1 MLCGYLENQ
10 IFKKLRKP
18 FNPKIRHWWS
28 YASWIKQNI
37 TLIRCWNRR
46 TTWYAFWWTSVRKAF
61 CKTHTQ
67 FLHLQEKCSSN
78 GKGVITYLF
87 VPCPYK
93 NLWFS
98 TFRVICIVQSKKIVW
113 MCFSKV
119 SYATLSQDQDAFKI
133 SSPLNV
139 WFGEYVVGK
148 YLINIASLFMTY

>member
-1 MLCGYLENQ
+1 M
-10 IFKKLRKP
+10 
-18 FNPKIRHWWS
+18 
-28 YASWIKQNI
+28 
-37 TLIRCWNRR
+37 
-46 TTWYAFWWTSVRKAF
+46 
-61 CKTHTQ
+61 
-67 FLHLQEKCSSN
+67 
-78 GKGVITYLF
+78 
-87 VPCPYK
+87 PCPYK

-148 YLINIASLFMTY
+148 YLISDSKTTG